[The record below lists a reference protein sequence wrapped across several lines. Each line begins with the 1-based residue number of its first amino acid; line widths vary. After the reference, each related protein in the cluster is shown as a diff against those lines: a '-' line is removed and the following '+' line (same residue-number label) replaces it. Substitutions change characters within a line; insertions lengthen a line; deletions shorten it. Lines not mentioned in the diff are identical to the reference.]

1 MNTYEKLAK
10 AIGTVG
16 GQPVTEQDVRT
27 EMRSKSYSRNVG
39 RDGLLPPGEIA
50 RLAKHVRHRVAQRLV
65 EEESE
70 KNREAF
76 EAQQRKAR
84 AAQAKRSVVQKPQPA
99 QTDDKAIALAQWKRR
114 HRIGIIV
121 ACGTA
126 DNSNPVAKAAWE
138 EYSRGPG
145 WLR

>member
-1 MNTYEKLAK
+1 MNTYEKLAE
-10 AIGTVG
+10 AIGSVG
-16 GQPVTEQDVRT
+16 GVPVTERDIRE
-27 EMRSKSYSRNVG
+27 EMATKSYNRNVG

-65 EEESE
+65 QEESE

-76 EAQQRKAR
+76 EAQQRKTR
-84 AAQAKRSVVQKPQPA
+84 AAQAKRSVVQKPA
-99 QTDDKAIALAQWKRR
+99 QTDDKAVALAQWKRR